1 MLNNNLKKKCSK
13 CQGIYRNK
21 VQIELGDVLIIFVS
35 KLQIGTYIDFD
46 FDNRGKP
53 ELTFAD
59 IPETIT
65 LYKKKYQLAF
75 LSHFVKSINH
85 FVAKVATLTDEHTEC
100 DDLEQ
105 TSKLIS
111 NKHMINPKLLVYILR
126 K

>member
-1 MLNNNLKKKCSK
+1 MKKKCFN
-13 CQGIYRNK
+13 CQGLYRNK
-21 VQIELGDVLIIFVS
+21 VQIELGDVLFIFVS
-35 KLQIGTYIDFD
+35 KIQIENCIDFD

-59 IPETIT
+59 IPVTIT
-65 LYKKKYQLAF
+65 LFKKKYHLAF
-75 LSHFVKSINH
+75 LSHFVRSINH
-85 FVAKVATLTDEHTEC
+85 FVAKVAVLPDEHTEC

-105 TSKLIS
+105 ASKLIS